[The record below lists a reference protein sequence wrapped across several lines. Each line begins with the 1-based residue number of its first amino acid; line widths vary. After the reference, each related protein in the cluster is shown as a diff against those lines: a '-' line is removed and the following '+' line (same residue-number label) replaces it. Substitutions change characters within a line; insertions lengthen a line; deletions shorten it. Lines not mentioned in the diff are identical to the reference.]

1 MCNETIFGV
10 VVVGCWWWLCCCYF
24 ITFVVKGFFA
34 SVSKGAF
41 IVELVPTIGIDKKLP
56 SVLND
61 FFSSSARSFAVS
73 NLRSKTTIK
82 IIIII
87 LFITV

>member
-1 MCNETIFGV
+1 MKLVLV
-10 VVVGCWWWLCCCYF
+10 VVVGCCWWLCCYF
-24 ITFVVKGFFA
+24 IITSFVEGFFA

-61 FFSSSARSFAVS
+61 DFFLLLQDLLQFRIFAQ
-73 NLRSKTTIK
+73 RQPSK
-82 IIIII
+82 
-87 LFITV
+87 